1 MLLAIET
8 SCDETAVA
16 VVDLTE
22 SLKTNR
28 VELRC
33 DLISSQ
39 VKFHAPYGGVVPELA
54 SRMHLENLPFIVQRA
69 LSEAGTE
76 VNALRAVVVTQ
87 GPGLKGCL
95 LVGLSFAKALAYS
108 RNLPLLVAN
117 HLEGHV
123 YAGELLPDPPQ
134 YPMLCLVVSGGH
146 TMLVFV
152 RKFRDYDII
161 AQTRDDAAGEAFD
174 KIATLLGLPYP
185 GGPNL
190 SRLAEKGDPFKY
202 PLPEALK
209 NDPSAFSFSGLKTA
223 VRKLYEN
230 LGAAALGEEERANI
244 AASSQRAIVKTLVDK
259 SVAASQ
265 LLNPRSF
272 VLTGGVAANSL
283 LRAELATALQPL
295 GVPCVVPPAK
305 WCTDNAAMIG
315 ALGVLLYRE
324 QRVSFEHWEKQHREE
339 QSMPVDGFLGPGV
352 SVGVDAKAR
361 WPLSDLS
368 LGMGVS

>member
-8 SCDETAVA
+8 SCDETAVS

-22 SLKTNR
+22 SLKTHR
-28 VELRC
+28 IELRS

-39 VKFHAPYGGVVPELA
+39 VKFHAAYGGVVPELA
-54 SRMHLENLPFIVQRA
+54 SRMHLENLPLLIQRA
-69 LSEAGTE
+69 LSEAKTE
-76 VNALRAVVVTQ
+76 IRALRAVVVTQ

-95 LVGLSFAKALAYS
+95 LVGLNFAKALAFS
-108 RNLPLLVAN
+108 RNLPLLLAN

-123 YAGELLPDPPQ
+123 YAGELLPDRPQ

-146 TMLVFV
+146 TMLVLV
-152 RKFRDYDII
+152 REFRCYEVI

-190 SRLAEKGDPFKY
+190 SRLAERGDALKY
-202 PLPEALK
+202 PLPEALR
-209 NDPSAFSFSGLKTA
+209 NDPAAFSFSGLKTA

-230 LGAAALGEEERANI
+230 LGGPAISEEDRANV
-244 AASSQRAIVKTLVDK
+244 AASAQRVIVKTLVDK

-265 LLNPRSF
+265 LLKPQSF

-283 LRAELATALQPL
+283 LRAELTKALGVL
-295 GVPCVVPPAK
+295 GVPCVIPPAK
-305 WCTDNAAMIG
+305 WCTDNAAMIA
-315 ALGVLLYRE
+315 ALGVLMYR
-324 QRVSFEHWEKQHREE
+324 QRREAFESWSNQKD
-339 QSMPVDGFLGPGV
+339 SLGPGV
-352 SVGVDAKAR
+352 SFGVDAKPR
-361 WPLSDLS
+361 WPLSEINI
-368 LGMGVS
+368 GVNGYDQ